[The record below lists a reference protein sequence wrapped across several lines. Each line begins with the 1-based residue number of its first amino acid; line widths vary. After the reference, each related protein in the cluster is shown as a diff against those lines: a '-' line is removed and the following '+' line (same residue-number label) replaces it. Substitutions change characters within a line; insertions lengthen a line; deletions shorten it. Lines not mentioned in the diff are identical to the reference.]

1 MMRVLIVED
10 ERPAAERLGKLI
22 REINPD
28 ITIEGITETVEET
41 VNWLTTH
48 DLPTLILM
56 DIQLDDGLCFEIFDT
71 LSLDVPIIFT
81 TAFNEYTLQA
91 FKVNSIDYL
100 LKPIDKNELQLALD
114 KYSRI
119 TQNHS
124 DLEAQIKKAF
134 QELKTTYRSRFLIKV
149 GANYKSIGVSEIS
162 CFYIQ
167 HKGTYLQTLTG
178 HSYAVD
184 FSLEQLLEMLDPHL
198 FYRINRSCVV
208 QIDAICQLNAFSSSR
223 LQLTLENM
231 ERSELLVIS
240 RDKVSDFK
248 KWMSQ

>member
-100 LKPIDKNELQLALD
+100 LKPIDKNDLQLALD
-114 KYSRI
+114 KYARI
-119 TQNHS
+119 SQNHLN
-124 DLEAQIKKAF
+124 LEVQIKKAF
-134 QELKTTYRSRFLIKV
+134 QEMKKTYRSRFLIKI

-167 HKGTYLQTLTG
+167 HKGTYLQTLSG

-184 FSLEQLLEMLDPHL
+184 FTLEQLVEMLDPKL

-208 QIDAICQLNAFSSSR
+208 QIDAISQLNAFSSSR
-223 LQLTLENM
+223 LQLILENI
-231 ERSELLVIS
+231 ERCELLVIS

>member
-10 ERPAAERLGKLI
+10 ERPAAERLGKLM
-22 REINPD
+22 REINPH

-41 VNWLTTH
+41 VNWLSSH
-48 DLPTLILM
+48 DLPTLIMM
-56 DIQLDDGLCFEIFDT
+56 DIQLDDGLCFEIFDS
-71 LSLDVPIIFT
+71 LSVDVPIIFT

-100 LKPIDKNELQLALD
+100 LKPIDKKDLQLALD
-114 KYSRI
+114 KYTRLSH
-119 TQNHS
+119 NHS
-124 DLEAQIKKAF
+124 NLEAQIKKAF
-134 QELKTTYRSRFLIKV
+134 QELKKTYRSRFLIKI
-149 GANYKSIGVSEIS
+149 GANYKSIGVDEIS

-167 HKGTYLQTLTG
+167 NKGTYLQTATG

-184 FSLEQLLEMLDPHL
+184 FTLEQLVEMLDPNL

-208 QIDAICQLNAFSSSR
+208 QIDAITQLNAFSSSR

-248 KWMSQ
+248 KWLDK